1 MALSRLAF
9 AALLAAAHSPA
20 FGAAH
25 LTVENFV
32 GNLIVEN
39 AASATEITA
48 RVEPGAGA
56 VPAPLVSGGGLALVI
71 DGGFDVDSVRCGAG
85 NVPAVEIGGDAVSIG
100 RLPVVRVRA
109 PIDVDVVITASAPF
123 GAIGEVSN
131 LVLAVE
137 GCAVF
142 NAGVVRDLLEAR
154 IDGGGAL
161 RVRRAEDA
169 VIRTRGTV
177 ELTVG
182 EVVRTARID
191 LEGRGNVS
199 IGSVRGRLEINSAG
213 TGNVEVAL
221 GAATPLHVFSRG
233 PGGVVFGGT
242 AHGGSVTVR
251 GTGDVR
257 VSRTEGPIEVDR
269 RGRGRIVIGE

>member
-25 LTVENFV
+25 LTGENFV
-32 GNLIVEN
+32 GNPLVEN

-191 LEGRGNVS
+191 LEGRGNPAARVLAPA
-199 IGSVRGRLEINSAG
+199 GGRRLRRHRPRRLGDGARDGRRPRQPHGGADRGRSPGPRPDRHRRVATLGRAETPPRLFAWRSA
-213 TGNVEVAL
+213 
-221 GAATPLHVFSRG
+221 
-233 PGGVVFGGT
+233 
-242 AHGGSVTVR
+242 
-251 GTGDVR
+251 D
-257 VSRTEGPIEVDR
+257 
-269 RGRGRIVIGE
+269 